1 MVHGWAANG
10 VIPSFR
16 TPGHHLRFQ
25 LADVAKFLK
34 RQGPAGVCA
43 ETLVLCEPVR
53 RRVLRRRLGRADVE
67 WFTEPLTLLV
77 AAGRSQP
84 NRVVIDGP
92 ALGALEPS
100 AVIGVLTKAL
110 PQLEIV
116 WLGDLPRSC
125 GCFTQLARVEELR
138 L

>member
-125 GCFTQLARVEELR
+125 GCFTQLAQVEELR